1 MKIVTKGTTR
11 ITLLVG
17 NIAVKIPHLC
27 NGWELFLQ
35 GLLANCQERKFSRI
49 GWPELCPILW
59 SIPGGWCNVMRR
71 AEPLTDQQWADFDY
85 QGYIEST
92 NGGMLAENKRD
103 SFGVVNGKI
112 VVVDYG

>member
-1 MKIVTKGTTR
+1 M
-11 ITLLVG
+11 
-17 NIAVKIPHLC
+17 
-27 NGWELFLQ
+27 
-35 GLLANCQERKFSRI
+35 
-49 GWPELCPILW
+49 
-59 SIPGGWCNVMRR
+59 MRR